1 MLDRK
6 AKEGMA
12 VNLITSHYEISPIQ
26 WLTYHC
32 KSATIQLESMHC
44 YLEYIGERG
53 EPTNP
58 GLARRPSDF
67 FSDPGNQGL
76 IMLLW
81 SGVIFDRSSARKS
94 SAQRTLINDSQDGHA
109 VQGNGGALSSL
120 LYRFRYNIRTP
131 SLLTHTIDNSV

>member
-1 MLDRK
+1 MLVGINPLSLSRDDHINGR
-6 AKEGMA
+6 
-12 VNLITSHYEISPIQ
+12 YY
-26 WLTYHC
+26 TYHDANPNLVSLPYAHLGMMKQQRHM
-32 KSATIQLESMHC
+32 KSPLINRSMHC

-53 EPTNP
+53 EPTKP

-94 SAQRTLINDSQDGHA
+94 SAGES
-109 VQGNGGALSSL
+109 VNGLM
-120 LYRFRYNIRTP
+120 I
-131 SLLTHTIDNSV
+131 IEK